1 MSEEEKPKLET
12 EDEPTGQISRR
23 EFLRDAGLVVGG
35 ATVGSMA
42 LLNACKATPVT
53 ETVTQTATKT
63 ITGAPGA
70 TSTVTV
76 TGSAPAAATKTVTV
90 TTAGPGTTVTT
101 TAVPAAT
108 GPTTITVTVNKI
120 KYAALPV
127 EHNWSLHYLLHDRL
141 GWTGVKDMCT
151 GYGGCGSCTVIVNG
165 RPVLSCLTL
174 VMDCD
179 GATIETSEGAAKT
192 NTKLLDA
199 YTLNYCSQ
207 CGYCTPGFFCSSKA
221 LIDRIPKPTE
231 ADIREALGG
240 NICR

>member
-1 MSEEEKPKLET
+1 MSEEENKKSEM
-12 EDEPTGQISRR
+12 EEESTGHISRR

-42 LLNACKATPVT
+42 LLNACKGTTIT

-63 ITGAPGA
+63 VTGAG
-70 TSTVTV
+70 TQTVTTTV
-76 TGSAPAAATKTVTV
+76 SGTAAPAAA
-90 TTAGPGTTVTT
+90 GM
-101 TAVPAAT
+101 
-108 GPTTITVTVNKI
+108 PTINITVNKI
-120 KYAALPV
+120 KYTALQV
-127 EHNWSLHYLLHDRL
+127 AYNWSLHYLLHDRL

-151 GYGGCGSCTVIVNG
+151 GWGACGSCTVIVNG

-179 GATIETSEGAAKT
+179 GATIETAEGASKT
-192 NTKLLDA
+192 NSKLLDA
-199 YTLNYCSQ
+199 YIVNYCSQ
-207 CGYCTPGFFCSSKA
+207 CGYCTPGFFCSAKA

-231 ADIREALGG
+231 DDIREALGG